1 MKDLNK
7 MTLDELKDHLIDV
20 INAREAYPE
29 NSLNKKALALDDEY
43 YDTTDAISRF
53 TKREGVK

>member
-7 MTLDELKDHLIDV
+7 MTLDELKDHIIDV

-43 YDTTDAISRF
+43 Y
-53 TKREGVK
+53 